1 MCRKDFQ
8 SLRTSVTKPITEI
21 LYVSTSIHQIIMLL
35 LEDELCDQI
44 INTILKYE
52 QKDKV
57 KQIS

>member
-35 LEDELCDQI
+35 LDFDQI
-44 INTILKYE
+44 INAILKYE

>member
-21 LYVSTSIHQIIMLL
+21 LYVSTSIHQIIML
-35 LEDELCDQI
+35 EDELCDQI